1 MKTPKLFLAVIL
13 ALVCCFPMLGTA
25 DQTDQRLDGLFQTL
39 QTSQDATALG
49 EAEASIWEIWYDS
62 GKNDIDALML
72 EAAALVRSGNL
83 ADAELIYSRI
93 IEATPQF
100 SEGWNRRATVRFYQN
115 DYAGSLADIEQT
127 LKLEPRHFGAI
138 WGLGMI
144 LGSQRD
150 YQRAINAFEMLLEIK
165 PNAGDAR
172 SRIELLKQELAK
184 ASV

>member
-1 MKTPKLFLAVIL
+1 VKTLKLVLPVVM
-13 ALVCCFPMLGTA
+13 ALGCSLPLFGEA

-39 QTSQDATALG
+39 QTSQDATVLG
-49 EAEASIWEIWYDS
+49 ETESTIWEIWYES
-62 GKNDIDALML
+62 GEDDIDALML
-72 EAAALVRSGNL
+72 EAGQLVRVGDL
-83 ADAELIYSRI
+83 ADAESIYTRI
-93 IEATPQF
+93 IEVMPNF

-150 YQRAINAFEMLLEIK
+150 YQRAISAFEMLLKIK

-172 SRIELLKQELAK
+172 PRIELLKQELARE
-184 ASV
+184 SV